1 MSVSKESL
9 TVSADEMRGKV
20 HSFETFGA
28 SDGPGI
34 RFIVFLQGCHLRCK
48 FCQNRDTLPLRGG
61 TEYTVSEVIAKALK
75 CKPYMIAS
83 KEGGIT
89 VSGGE
94 PLLQP
99 EFVRDLFIKSH
110 ENGMT
115 TCLDTSGCLQ
125 LTDTI
130 KEVLRNTDTVLLDI
144 KHIVDEKCK
153 ALIGHS
159 NKNELQFARYLSDN
173 GIDMWIRQVLVP
185 GYTDSVDELIETRKF
200 VETLKTVRKVEV
212 LPYHDMGK
220 HKWYD
225 MGITYP
231 LEGVR
236 PPTDEE
242 IKRARDILERGQ
254 Y

>member
-9 TVSADEMRGKV
+9 TVSADELRGKV

-61 TEYTVSEVIAKALK
+61 TEYTVSEVISKALK

-99 EFVRDLFIKSH
+99 EFVRDLFIKEH
-110 ENGMT
+110 EN
-115 TCLDTSGCLQ
+115 D
-125 LTDTI
+125 
-130 KEVLRNTDTVLLDI
+130 
-144 KHIVDEKCK
+144 
-153 ALIGHS
+153 
-159 NKNELQFARYLSDN
+159 
-173 GIDMWIRQVLVP
+173 
-185 GYTDSVDELIETRKF
+185 
-200 VETLKTVRKVEV
+200 
-212 LPYHDMGK
+212 
-220 HKWYD
+220 
-225 MGITYP
+225 
-231 LEGVR
+231 
-236 PPTDEE
+236 
-242 IKRARDILERGQ
+242 
-254 Y
+254 